1 MLDHSI
7 INPYIRVAM
16 QSVLR
21 KGTNISRRIIFD
33 YELIYIADGEFILNY
48 NETNY
53 RCMAGQFILLRPGI
67 SHSFTVTDTDLS
79 QPHIHFDIT
88 HMSDSRQIPVCF
100 KDLKDIGSEERKNI
114 REDIFRKYP
123 QKPFVV
129 FSDQKAA
136 LETFY
141 AIVNNQKPSSLT
153 QKGLL
158 VQLIDMIITDNF
170 PEMFVDSTEFVY
182 SIEEQVKDY
191 LDAGQGLTSSLEDI
205 ANQFNYSKCHLEHR
219 FKDRYGV
226 SLIAYRNNKRM
237 ESAKSM
243 LVTHSVSDVSNK
255 LGFSSIYVFSRAFKN
270 HFGISPSD
278 YKKAR

>member
-1 MLDHSI
+1 MLDNSI

-33 YELIYIADGEFILNY
+33 YELIYIADGDFILNY

-237 ESAKSM
+237 QSAKIM
-243 LVTHSVSDVSNK
+243 LVTQSVSAVAEK

>member
-1 MLDHSI
+1 MK
-7 INPYIRVAM
+7 V
-16 QSVLR
+16 
-21 KGTNISRRIIFD
+21 
-33 YELIYIADGEFILNY
+33 
-48 NETNY
+48 
-53 RCMAGQFILLRPGI
+53 
-67 SHSFTVTDTDLS
+67 
-79 QPHIHFDIT
+79 
-88 HMSDSRQIPVCF
+88 
-100 KDLKDIGSEERKNI
+100 
-114 REDIFRKYP
+114 
-123 QKPFVV
+123 
-129 FSDQKAA
+129 
-136 LETFY
+136 
-141 AIVNNQKPSSLT
+141 
-153 QKGLL
+153 
-158 VQLIDMIITDNF
+158 
-170 PEMFVDSTEFVY
+170 

>member
-1 MLDHSI
+1 
-7 INPYIRVAM
+7 
-16 QSVLR
+16 
-21 KGTNISRRIIFD
+21 
-33 YELIYIADGEFILNY
+33 
-48 NETNY
+48 
-53 RCMAGQFILLRPGI
+53 
-67 SHSFTVTDTDLS
+67 
-79 QPHIHFDIT
+79 
-88 HMSDSRQIPVCF
+88 MSDSRQIPVCF

>member
-1 MLDHSI
+1 MNLSL
-7 INPYIRVAM
+7 INPYIRLAM
-16 QSVLR
+16 ESR
-21 KGTNISRRIIFD
+21 IPAGHNIARRVIYD
-33 YELIYIADGEFILNY
+33 YELIYLEEGNFTFVYNGEAYYCKTGDIFFI
-48 NETNY
+48 
-53 RCMAGQFILLRPGI
+53 CPGI
-67 SHSFTVTDTDLS
+67 AHSFYLDYGEIS

-170 PEMFVDSTEFVY
+170 PELFGDNFEFVY
-182 SIEEQVKDY
+182 SIEEHN
-191 LDAGQGLTSSLEDI
+191 L
-205 ANQFNYSKCHLEHR
+205 
-219 FKDRYGV
+219 
-226 SLIAYRNNKRM
+226 RNAR
-237 ESAKSM
+237 E
-243 LVTHSVSDVSNK
+243 
-255 LGFSSIYVFSRAFKN
+255 
-270 HFGISPSD
+270 FG
-278 YKKAR
+278 K